1 MLIRGE
7 DHPFCIILGES
18 SVASFVSIPF
28 WPYSMAV
35 AVTAQYMGKKFW
47 RADRDI
53 HFTLVSGGIEQTNL
67 KVKGA
72 GYYIRLSYMGISSA
86 AKSIKRI
93 ENRVAKGGHDNPL
106 GRCSQAFFGAV

>member
-1 MLIRGE
+1 
-7 DHPFCIILGES
+7 
-18 SVASFVSIPF
+18 
-28 WPYSMAV
+28 MAV

-72 GYYIRLSYMGISSA
+72 GYYIRLYYMGISSA